1 MAGVDC
7 GGGYAV
13 RSAVGRGSGA
23 RSGFA
28 RASYGDVYGPEN
40 RATGFGG
47 RGELR
52 HAGGAGDRNASGVG
66 RTSGEGE
73 IALGGTG
80 GIFGTPVAK
89 SSRSAQGIGRA
100 RAAGAWICWEN
111 GHGRSVRTGGA
122 ARGRGLGDAGDDG
135 GCTCRGRRV
144 AARMHDGG

>member
-23 RSGFA
+23 RAGFA
-28 RASYGDVYGPEN
+28 RASYGDVYGAEN

-66 RTSGEGE
+66 RASGEGE
-73 IALGGTG
+73 IALGGAG

-89 SSRSAQGIGRA
+89 SRRSAQVIERA
-100 RAAGAWICWEN
+100 LAAGVWRCWGN
-111 GHGRSVRTGGA
+111 VRGRSVRTGGA
-122 ARGRGLGDAGDDG
+122 S
-135 GCTCRGRRV
+135 
-144 AARMHDGG
+144 

>member
-7 GGGYAV
+7 GGGYGV
-13 RSAVGRGSGA
+13 WSARGRGSGA

-28 RASYGDVYGPEN
+28 RASYGDVYGAEN

-66 RTSGEGE
+66 RTRGVGE
-73 IALGGTG
+73 IALGGAG

-89 SSRSAQGIGRA
+89 SSRSAQGIVRA
-100 RAAGAWICWEN
+100 RVAGGWICWEN
-111 GHGRSVRTGGA
+111 GHGRSVLP
-122 ARGRGLGDAGDDG
+122 RGRSPGRGGGDAGVTG
-135 GCTCRGRRV
+135 RGE
-144 AARMHDGG
+144 